1 MNGVPVEALAQ
12 QLTWLLLGAALL
24 GLLARRV
31 RLPYA
36 VALVLGGL
44 LVAQSGLVAV
54 PRLEPG
60 LVLFVFLPPLLFDA
74 AFRFDVKA
82 LRAVARPILLL
93 AVPGTVVTAVVVG
106 GILALA
112 LRLPLAEAFLFG
124 SIVAAT
130 DPVAVVAV
138 FQRLGVSSR
147 LGAMIEGE
155 SLVNDGVAITLYT
168 ALVGL
173 ALTGTLDLP
182 HALVF
187 FGQEVLGGVI
197 VGALLGLAFSRL
209 TSMVD
214 DHLVEMTLSTALAY
228 GSFLAAQALHT
239 SGPLACVTAGFI
251 HGSYGRE
258 VGMTETARRLLDD
271 LWEYLGF
278 LANGLVFLLV
288 GFSAN
293 VTSLLT
299 QAPAVVAAIVA
310 VLVARI
316 LIVAVPALA
325 IPRRQEVTTWAE
337 RTVLIWG
344 GLRGALTIALA
355 LALPPDAPARGLL
368 IDMAFGVVLFT
379 LVVQG
384 LTLPLV
390 IRLLGLH
397 RSR

>member
-258 VGMTETARRLLDD
+258 VGMSETARRLLDD

-293 VTSLLT
+293 VTSLLA
-299 QAPAVVAAIVA
+299 QAPAVVTAIVA

-325 IPRRQEVTTWAE
+325 IPRRQGVTTWAE

-344 GLRGALTIALA
+344 GLRGALTVALA